1 MHPRARACRK
11 PSGGRA
17 FPSPFVPRISSVTG
31 ARGKGHRRV
40 FSRGRRVWG
49 AVPASEEGFTQ
60 SDGVQVAPH
69 RAAGPPEVPFP
80 PGPFPRRYYE
90 RFDWSFACST
100 HASECTDCW
109 RVGGRDGDSSAV
121 NTTARPPAV
130 SPSRPRRRRR
140 RAFYWKRRH
149 GPSSNSSL
157 ERWGAG
163 EGVRALTERTCLFFF
178 FFSSLQ
184 AGGRQRGAV
193 AAAQARATARGVVAG
208 VFAVARARGA
218 VGAFAAASAAA
229 AAAGAGGRGGG
240 GRQNAIVGRE

>member
-1 MHPRARACRK
+1 MHPWARACRK

-17 FPSPFVPRISSVTG
+17 FPSPFVAKNIFRGGRSGERTPARLFARPARLGRRARLRGGFHAERRRASRAAPRGG
-31 ARGKGHRRV
+31 A
-40 FSRGRRVWG
+40 SRG
-49 AVPASEEGFTQ
+49 AFS
-60 SDGVQVAPH
+60 
-69 RAAGPPEVPFP
+69 
-80 PGPFPRRYYE
+80 PGPLPRRYYE

-109 RVGGRDGDSSAV
+109 RVGGRDGGSSAV

-163 EGVRALTERTCLFFF
+163 ERVRALTKLHLSFFF
-178 FFSSLQ
+178 FPSLQ
-184 AGGRQRGAV
+184 AGGRQRWAV

-218 VGAFAAASAAA
+218 VGAFAAAAAAA
-229 AAAGAGGRGGG
+229 AAAGAGG
-240 GRQNAIVGRE
+240 